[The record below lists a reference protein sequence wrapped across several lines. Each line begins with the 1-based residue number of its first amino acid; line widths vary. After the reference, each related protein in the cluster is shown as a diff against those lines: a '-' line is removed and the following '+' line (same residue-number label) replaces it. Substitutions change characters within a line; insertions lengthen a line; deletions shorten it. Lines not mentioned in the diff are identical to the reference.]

1 MKLDTNL
8 KNEDKVRMLEDE
20 ILELKQKL
28 EVAQAGSPC
37 QSDSKYLSEL
47 FGVVD
52 NDFNLLSINN
62 KRNKFVEN
70 QQDALIGQ
78 KCHSVCCGSDQPCE
92 DCSISTNNSMK
103 SAWYFLQNRLENNDR
118 ICKTDIINPL
128 NYIEPFELALK
139 ETDLFYEQLFES
151 TGDALLI
158 LDCKGRILKFTSKLC
173 EMLSYSTEEFS
184 GLTILDIDDPTNSL
198 TFEERTK
205 NIKRDKGAVFE
216 TDLISKSGKLI
227 PVESSSS
234 PIQYHNKTVFFV
246 TIRNIEERIIAQKE
260 LLESEIRF
268 RSLVENANDLVMRFD
283 REHRHVFV
291 NSASQHVLGIAP
303 EKFIGKTHHE
313 MGFPND
319 LCLLWEEE
327 IDKVFES
334 GITDIIDFSI
344 HVEGNQLYFEWQ
356 LIPEFDSEGEVP
368 YLLAVARDVST
379 RTLSEKALEEAL
391 KTKDK
396 FFSIIAHDLR
406 NPFGSL
412 RTLSEYLL
420 NNEDLT
426 RNEIQ
431 EFAEIIH
438 ASACQG
444 YDLLENLLE
453 WSRSQRGSIKWQP
466 QEFDLVELINSN
478 IKLIQPIVHKKQIE
492 LNFKPDKSHYV
503 FADKYMTDTIIRNIL
518 ANAVKFT
525 YMNGNVDVQLT
536 EQENNYCVSVKDDGK
551 GISQGHQAR
560 IFDLDNQYS
569 SVGTDM
575 ETGTGLGLIL
585 CKEFID
591 TNNGDLWVE
600 SEVGKGSCFS
610 FTVPKK

>member
-8 KNEDKVRMLEDE
+8 KKDKVRMLEDE
-20 ILELKQKL
+20 IFELKQQL
-28 EVAQAGSPC
+28 EIAQAGTLKLSKSKHS
-37 QSDSKYLSEL
+37 SDL
-47 FGVVD
+47 FGVID
-52 NDFNLLSINN
+52 GDFNLLSVNAQYPNIF
-62 KRNKFVEN
+62 KQN
-70 QQDALIGQ
+70 QDNLQGK
-78 KCHSVCCGSDQPCE
+78 KCYSAFCGLNQPCE
-92 DCSISTNNSMK
+92 DCSITKNNTNK
-103 SAWYFLQNRLENNDR
+103 SVWYFLQPKINTNGAPCKGEVINSINDFA
-118 ICKTDIINPL
+118 
-128 NYIEPFELALK
+128 PFELTLR

-151 TGDALLI
+151 TGDTLLI
-158 LDCKGRILKFTSKLC
+158 VDCKGRILKFTRKLC
-173 EMLSYSTEEFS
+173 EMLSYTEEEFS
-184 GLTILDIDDPTNSL
+184 RLTIFDIDDPTHSL
-198 TFEERTK
+198 PFDERV
-205 NIKRDKGAVFE
+205 NQIKRDKGAVFE

-234 PIQYHNKTVFFV
+234 PIRYGSKTVFFV
-246 TIRNIEERIIAQKE
+246 TFRNIEERINAQRE
-260 LLESEIRF
+260 LFESEIRF

-283 REHRHVFV
+283 RDHRHVFV
-291 NSASQHVLGIAP
+291 NSASQQVLGIAP
-303 EKFIGKTHHE
+303 QDFIGKTHQE
-313 MGFPND
+313 MGFPED

-327 IDKVFES
+327 MDKVFDS
-334 GITDIIDFSI
+334 GIADIIDFSI
-344 HVEGNQLYFEWQ
+344 HAKGNEIFFEWQ
-356 LIPEFDSEGEVP
+356 LIPEFDTEDEIP

-426 RNEIQ
+426 KEEIQ

-438 ASACQG
+438 TSACQG

-453 WSRSQRGSIKWQP
+453 WSRSQRGNIKWDP
-466 QEFDLVELINSN
+466 QEFDLSGLIDSN
-478 IKLIQPIVHKKQIE
+478 IKLIQANVHKKQIQ
-492 LNFKPDKSHYV
+492 LNFKTDKSHYV
-503 FADKYMTDTIIRNIL
+503 FADKYMIDTIIRNLL

-525 YMNGNVDVQLT
+525 YMNGNIDILLS
-536 EQENNYCVSVKDDGK
+536 EREENYCVSIKDDGK
-551 GISQGHQAR
+551 GISKEHQTT
-560 IFDLDNQYS
+560 IFDLDNQHS
-569 SVGTDM
+569 SVGTSM

-585 CKEFID
+585 CKEFIN
-591 TNNGDLWVE
+591 TNNGELWVE